1 MSIEEEER
9 EKGQEWGDTPRVL
22 PNGYRQK
29 ILWTKMGTKKKN
41 ERENS
46 KCEVAMRI
54 KNNDDETSC
63 GGGRGRST
71 RRD

>member
-29 ILWTKMGTKKKN
+29 ILWTKMGTKKK

-46 KCEVAMRI
+46 KCEVEMRI
-54 KNNDDETSC
+54 KNNDDDTGC
-63 GGGRGRST
+63 GGGRGRSAH
-71 RRD
+71 RD